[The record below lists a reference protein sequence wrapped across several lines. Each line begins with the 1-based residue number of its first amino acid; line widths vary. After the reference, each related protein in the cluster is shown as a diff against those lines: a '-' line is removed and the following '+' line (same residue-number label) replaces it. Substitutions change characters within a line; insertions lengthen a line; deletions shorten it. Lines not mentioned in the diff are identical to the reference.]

1 MLFAVPCPVQI
12 RYLLLF
18 LEKKMSAHSNDGIV
32 KSEARCALING
43 ELGKHGHGPSE
54 SICIIDA
61 LVGRRT
67 LREHPHR
74 RAYLTQEAKRPVRE
88 LGGESA
94 FCRFRCAGL
103 FKCGAQRDT
112 GEHSADC
119 LGRDALRLL
128 HRGEANRL

>member
-54 SICIIDA
+54 SNCIIDA
-61 LVGRRT
+61 LVGRRISVGNNW
-67 LREHPHR
+67 R
-74 RAYLTQEAKRPVRE
+74 RTQETSEK
-88 LGGESA
+88 
-94 FCRFRCAGL
+94 
-103 FKCGAQRDT
+103 
-112 GEHSADC
+112 
-119 LGRDALRLL
+119 
-128 HRGEANRL
+128 